1 MYDLII
7 RQGKLINGDT
17 IDIVVNDGRIINIGP
32 AVATGSNANKEIDL
46 YGHYYISAGWIDAHT
61 HCYPQSP
68 LYFDDPDLIGVAN
81 GVTTVVD
88 AGSTGA
94 DDIDHFYTTARKA
107 KTHVYAFLNIART
120 GIRNQNE
127 LADLTLI
134 DDNSLQDAVK
144 RHAGFVIGLKAR
156 MSKSVVGGNGLQP
169 LLKAKMMQQKNGLPL
184 MAHIGN
190 PPPNLEE
197 IADQLTK
204 GDIITHC
211 FNNKPNRILDNEGNL
226 KLAIQRAIERGVI
239 LDVGHG
245 TESFS
250 FRIAEQAIR
259 SVTYPHM
266 ISSDIYQRNRMG
278 GPVYSLATVMNKFL
292 SMGFSPER
300 VLNCVTINAANFLH
314 LTRKGRLERGF
325 DGDITIFDL
334 KNQHIELVDAEGEV
348 RVGTQQF
355 IPIAA
360 IISGTDIV
368 VADPIVTDRSTHNDI
383 SV

>member
-7 RQGKLINGDT
+7 RQGKLINGDI
-17 IDIVVNDGRIINIGP
+17 IDIIVNHGRIIDIGP
-32 AVATGSNANKEIDL
+32 AVATGLNANKEINF
-46 YGHYYISAGWIDAHT
+46 YGHYHISAGWIDAHT

-68 LYFDDPDLIGVAN
+68 LYFDDPDLIGVAS

-94 DDIDHFYTTARKA
+94 DDIDHFYITARKA

-127 LADLTLI
+127 LADLTQI

-156 MSKSVVGGNGLQP
+156 MSKSVVGENGLQP

-184 MAHIGN
+184 MVHIGN

-197 IADQLTK
+197 IADQLVK

-211 FNNKPNRILDNEGNL
+211 FNGKPNRILDNEGDL
-226 KLAIQRAIERGVI
+226 KPAIQRAIERGII

-259 SVTYPHM
+259 SAAYPHM

-278 GPVYSLATVMNKFL
+278 GPVYSLAIVMNKFL
-292 SMGFSPER
+292 SMGVSPER
-300 VLNCVTINAANFLH
+300 VLSCVTINAANFLR
-314 LTRKGRLERGF
+314 LPRKGRLERGF
-325 DGDITIFDL
+325 DGDITIFEL

-360 IISGTDIV
+360 IVSGTDIV
-368 VADPIVTDRSTHNDI
+368 VADPIVTNRSTHNDI